1 MIKAILNLFQKK
13 KPPIDP
19 LALAQA
25 KRALEKKLRLEGVSC
40 KEAKRR
46 VYVAF
51 SGSGRRS

>member
-25 KRALEKKLRLEGVSC
+25 KRALEKKLRLEGVSSSI
-40 KEAKRR
+40 AKTR
-46 VYVAF
+46 VAEHF
-51 SGSGRRS
+51 KRSGA